1 MALRLTTDTGER
13 HILETPDGMTDAEAV
28 HELIRRTWLGEH
40 GWAQTSSGMV
50 NLDHV
55 VRIEPAGISELAAAI
70 ADDERDVEGQL
81 AAGNGTID
89 SRVKGQRLI

>member
-1 MALRLTTDTGER
+1 MQRTLGGKNLLLLCLVCFALATF
-13 HILETPDGMTDAEAV
+13 
-28 HELIRRTWLGEH
+28 

-55 VRIEPAGISELAAAI
+55 VRIEPAGIPELAAAI
-70 ADDERDVEGQL
+70 ADDERDDEGQQ

-89 SRVKGQRLI
+89 PTLAGQRLI